1 MSQAVRK
8 PHTTTPLLS
17 SGLPAIGHVL
27 RGRMRTIAA
36 AGDDSHCRGMA
47 GRTGWRASAFVRD
60 LLQRHQWIR
69 LGAAWPEQV
78 LVAPS
83 TMMAVHAPQQ
93 HWHLAY
99 APRVMLQL
107 ASSTRAIPTVPQTT
121 EPDPMREHIVLQ
133 DGPGFV
139 STLVERVLERSQ
151 RVDMLSTIEHA
162 APATLRHEASA
173 SAVTESR
180 IAPAPDREGR
190 VQRVFR
196 TNAGSGSKV
205 MAERSV
211 PPLQSAAPTARQA
224 LQATERAPSRD
235 APPINIEHLADRVVH
250 AIDRRLVAQRE
261 RFGRA

>member
-1 MSQAVRK
+1 
-8 PHTTTPLLS
+8 
-17 SGLPAIGHVL
+17 
-27 RGRMRTIAA
+27 MRTIAA
-36 AGDDSHCRGMA
+36 AGQDSRHRGTA
-47 GRTGWRASAFVRD
+47 GWRASAFVRD
-60 LLQRHQWIR
+60 LLQRHHWMR
-69 LGAAWPEQV
+69 LGATWPEQV
-78 LVAPS
+78 FAAPN
-83 TMMAVHAPQQ
+83 TLMTVNAPHQ

-107 ASSTRAIPTVPQTT
+107 ASSTRAMPMVPQTT
-121 EPDPMREHIVLQ
+121 APDSVRQHTVLH
-133 DGPGFV
+133 DGPRFV
-139 STLVERVLERSQ
+139 STLVERVLQHSQ
-151 RVDMLSTIEHA
+151 RIDTLQTIEHA

-196 TNAGSGSKV
+196 TNAGSVSKAT
-205 MAERSV
+205 AERSAAS
-211 PPLQSAAPTARQA
+211 PQSTAPTARQA